1 MFGRTGAHQHQES
14 RAAAGTGKTN
24 GGLPAPTTGTPTTT
38 GSATSG
44 PAPTEPN
51 QNPATNEAASHLAKT
66 DAVSPNSLR
75 TTLAPSIP
83 NQPLAG
89 TRPSPN
95 PGLVS
100 SLNGMAGGC

>member
-1 MFGRTGAHQHQES
+1 MLARQIQTTRLGEIGTGAHQHQES

-75 TTLAPSIP
+75 TTW
-83 NQPLAG
+83 
-89 TRPSPN
+89 RP
-95 PGLVS
+95 
-100 SLNGMAGGC
+100 